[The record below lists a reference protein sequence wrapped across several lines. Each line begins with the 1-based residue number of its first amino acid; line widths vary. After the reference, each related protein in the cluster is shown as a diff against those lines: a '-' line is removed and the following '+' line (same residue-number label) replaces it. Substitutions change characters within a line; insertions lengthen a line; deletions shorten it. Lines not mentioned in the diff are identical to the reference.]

1 MDTGL
6 RRLRYFQCVARELNF
21 RKAANQL
28 GLTQPAL
35 SRAIALLEQDVGT
48 PLLKR
53 NNRQVE
59 LTLAGQ
65 VFVAE
70 CGRMLASL
78 QAAIEQARRVAK
90 GLEGTIAVGYTDTA
104 IAGRLP
110 DIVRRF
116 RVVAPRIHLKLIQ
129 SYTMQQMA
137 WLDNETLDIAFV
149 TGPVDADRFETI
161 DIQHDRL
168 MVILPREHELASR
181 AELCLSDLAQ
191 WPFVLGEIDRW
202 EAYHAHLF
210 RQCDRVGFRP
220 SIVQTAPETRALI
233 GLVAC
238 GMGISV
244 QAESLVDYGD
254 DRIVCRPLADAVDTI
269 PTQAA
274 WNHRL
279 QNPAQTLFLHHLR
292 ADLVTPS
299 DGRLSSS

>member
-1 MDTGL
+1 M
-6 RRLRYFQCVARELNF
+6 
-21 RKAANQL
+21 
-28 GLTQPAL
+28 
-35 SRAIALLEQDVGT
+35 LEEDVGT

-65 VFVAE
+65 VFLTE
-70 CGRMLASL
+70 SGRVLADL
-78 QAAIEQARRVAK
+78 RAAIEHARRVAE
-90 GLEGTIAVGYTDTA
+90 GLEGTIAIGYTDTA

-129 SYTMQQMA
+129 SFTMQQIA
-137 WLDNETLDIAFV
+137 WLENETLDIAFV
-149 TGPVDADRFETI
+149 TGPVDKNRFTTV
-161 DIQHDRL
+161 DIQHDR
-168 MVILPREHELASR
+168 MMAILPHEHELTLR
-181 AELCLSDLAQ
+181 AEIRLSDLSR

-210 RQCDRVGFRP
+210 RCCDRAGFRP

-244 QAESLVDYGD
+244 QAESLVGYGD
-254 DRIVCRPLADAVDTI
+254 ARIVCRSLADVVDTI

-274 WNHRL
+274 WNNRL
-279 QNPAQTLFLHHLR
+279 QNPARALFINHLKTGPTGSSVIR
-292 ADLVTPS
+292 LPS
-299 DGRLSSS
+299 EPGAG